1 MADDSS
7 SNKPSGTANLVTH
20 YTQYSDLEK
29 EYDPDVAAGLMK
41 KALERQGLQQSGE
54 GVKAWAAINNA
65 IVTKPVD
72 LAQEVAQGSAKADA
86 VVQGLFS
93 SEPAAVD
100 ASAGNQSVDRSG
112 DLNYPFDQISSEE
125 MDSDDYDFEN
135 CDAEADEEAQEDP
148 RPSLSEIYNM
158 DSEEDAQ
165 DEAYDDMLKLIE
177 KP

>member
-100 ASAGNQSVDRSG
+100 ASAGNQS
-112 DLNYPFDQISSEE
+112 QISSEE

>member
-93 SEPAAVD
+93 SELAAVD
-100 ASAGNQSVDRSG
+100 ASAGNQS
-112 DLNYPFDQISSEE
+112 QISSEE
-125 MDSDDYDFEN
+125 MDTDDYDFEN
-135 CDAEADEEAQEDP
+135 CDAEADEEGQEDP

>member
-7 SNKPSGTANLVTH
+7 SNKPSGTANLMTH
-20 YTQYSDLEK
+20 YTQYVGLEK

-93 SEPAAVD
+93 SEPAGVE
-100 ASAGNQSVDRSG
+100 ASACNQSVDRSA
-112 DLNYPFDQISSEE
+112 DFNDPFGQLSSEE
-125 MDSDDYDFEN
+125 MDSDGYDFEE
-135 CDAEADEEAQEDP
+135 CELEGDEEDQEDP
-148 RPSLSEIYNM
+148 RPSLSEIYNT

-177 KP
+177 EP